1 MNLNAI
7 YEGDLETL
15 KKIPKNQI
23 TKEFSKNCICNMEQK
38 IEYLE
43 HEISITSNIGDMK
56 YNIGYYLEQ
65 KHKIELCISYLN
77 KIK

>member
-1 MNLNAI
+1 MNLNSI

-15 KKIPKNQI
+15 QKIPKNQI
-23 TKEFSKNCICNMEQK
+23 TKEFSKNYIYYMEQK

-43 HEISITSNIGDMK
+43 HEILIMRNISDMK
-56 YNIGYYLEQ
+56 YSLGHFLEQ
-65 KHKIELCISYLN
+65 KHKIESCISYLN

>member
-1 MNLNAI
+1 MNLTEI
-7 YEGDLETL
+7 YEGDLVAL

-23 TKEFSKNCICNMEQK
+23 TKEFSKNCIYNMEQK

-43 HEISITSNIGDMK
+43 NEISIMSNIGDMK
-56 YNIGYYLEQ
+56 YRFYLEQ
-65 KHKIELCISYLN
+65 KQKIESCITYLN

>member
-15 KKIPKNQI
+15 QKIPKNQI
-23 TKEFSKNCICNMEQK
+23 TKEFSKNCIYNMEQK

-43 HEISITSNIGDMK
+43 HEISITRNIGDMK
-56 YNIGYYLEQ
+56 YNIGYYLGQ
-65 KHKIELCISYLN
+65 KQKIESCISYLN